1 MLWNRN
7 GNKRKRGMDTFF
19 WIFKDLTAYIN
30 KSEMKSVNPNTDENG
45 ALCFKRRRNWLLR
58 GTV

>member
-19 WIFKDLTAYIN
+19 WIFKDLTAHIN

-45 ALCFKRRRNWLLR
+45 ALCFKRDKNK
-58 GTV
+58 